1 MVTDDV
7 VFKKSSKGN
16 KIVTKRPD
24 MTKVEWSE
32 PQKAQRQRVKRANE
46 YANAALADPDV
57 RAVYEERAA
66 REGKRFALKE
76 ISL

>member
-1 MVTDDV
+1 M
-7 VFKKSSKGN
+7 FKKSSKGN

-46 YANAALADPDV
+46 CANAALADPDV
-57 RAVYEERAA
+57 RAVYEER
-66 REGKRFALKE
+66 GKDLLSKK
-76 ISL
+76 